1 MSMTVGPAGPTN
13 SPTAAP
19 TSLSVPD
26 AEAAVRA
33 DLDAHGGELL
43 HVIRRALDDDELA
56 REVLQDVFVRAWRAH
71 DRYDPATASRRTW
84 LFAIARN
91 AVIDAVRSRQRRPRA
106 VSEPG
111 EGDLVTGH
119 AAIDVADRL
128 SLEVAMRTLSDE
140 HRSALLEV
148 HVRGRSYDDVAS
160 ELDVP
165 VGTVR
170 SRVFYA
176 LRKLRDTMIDQG
188 WTHG

>member
-1 MSMTVGPAGPTN
+1 MTPGPAEPTTPLGAPPAPS
-13 SPTAAP
+13 SPT
-19 TSLSVPD
+19 D

-33 DLDAHGGELL
+33 DLDAHGAELF
-43 HVIRRALDDDELA
+43 HVIRRSLDDDELA

-71 DRYDPATASRRTW
+71 DRYDPTQASRRTW

-91 AVIDAVRSRQRRPRA
+91 AVVDAVRSRQRRPIA
-106 VSEPG
+106 IAEPDD
-111 EGDLVTGH
+111 GDLVAH
-119 AAIDVADRL
+119 DAATTVADRL
-128 SLEVAMRTLSDE
+128 ALQAAMRILSDD
-140 HRSALLEV
+140 HRRALIEV

-176 LRKLRDTMIDQG
+176 LRKVRDTMVDQG
-188 WTHG
+188 WHHG

>member
-1 MSMTVGPAGPTN
+1 MTVGPAEPTN
-13 SPTAAP
+13 SPATAPIAV
-19 TSLSVPD
+19 SAAD
-26 AEAAVRA
+26 AEAAVSA
-33 DLDAHGGELL
+33 DLDAHGGELF

-91 AVIDAVRSRQRRPRA
+91 AIIDAVRSRQRRPVA
-106 VSEPG
+106 LSEPH
-111 EGDLVTGH
+111 EGDLVAH
-119 AAIDVADRL
+119 DAAIDVADRL
-128 SLEVAMRTLSDE
+128 ALEAAMRTLSEE
-140 HRSALLEV
+140 HRSALVEV
-148 HVRGRSYDDVAS
+148 HVRGRSYDEVAS

-176 LRKLRDTMIDQG
+176 LRKVRDTMIDQG